1 MCVCRYLQRC
11 PVVFLQ
17 SSVVATVTQCGLA
30 CSTLGHR
37 DAFSSVMKYFRDLLH
52 LPQQEATVRLCG
64 VCGVGGWVGVVC
76 VGVTVCG
83 VCGCDCVC
91 VVCRV
96 RLRDSCVCLL

>member
-1 MCVCRYLQRC
+1 MGVGVGVGVRMCLCLTVCVYDTLMCVCRYLQRC

-52 LPQQEATVRLCG
+52 LPQQEATVRVCDVCVVWCG
-64 VCGVGGWVGVVC
+64 VVCGVGVCDVWV
-76 VGVTVCG
+76 
-83 VCGCDCVC
+83 
-91 VVCRV
+91 
-96 RLRDSCVCLL
+96 